1 MNLSVFY
8 LVNLFDNGHFET
20 PLGLLEIVLMVFIIV
35 DLELFT
41 KFRVT
46 GEVVKQTKTE
56 NRRSYSIKPMAI
68 LWKWL
73 LFSWRASF
81 SLLISLNPC

>member
-1 MNLSVFY
+1 MDISEHLWS
-8 LVNLFDNGHFET
+8 
-20 PLGLLEIVLMVFIIV
+20 LGLLEIVSMVFIIV

-46 GEVVKQTKTE
+46 GEVVIQTKNE

-68 LWKWL
+68 LWKWR
-73 LFSWRASF
+73 LFSRRVSF
-81 SLLISLNPC
+81 SLIISLNPC